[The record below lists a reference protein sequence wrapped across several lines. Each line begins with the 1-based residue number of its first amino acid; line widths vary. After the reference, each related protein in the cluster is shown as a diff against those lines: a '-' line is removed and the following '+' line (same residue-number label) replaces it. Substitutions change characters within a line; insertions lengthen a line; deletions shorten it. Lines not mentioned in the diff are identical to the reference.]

1 MGLDIFS
8 ALMDSYDRKARLNP
22 VLLAIIPPVGVLVGL
37 YAVRLQA
44 QTALVGL
51 LATFG
56 IFYLLTSICRNLGKR
71 LENSLYKSWGGKPTT
86 QLLRHRDNTIDPITK
101 KRYHTFLSQKI
112 KTKFPT
118 EDQELKKQNMA
129 DNVYSSAIE
138 WLLGQTRDKKK
149 FNLLFLENISYGFSR
164 NCLGIKYIAISI
176 ALLSIAWAVIGYKT
190 ISTRN
195 FSDIDFNLLPIGLL
209 ISLVTSISMLS
220 VWTLFITKKCVKK
233 SAFVY
238 AEALLK
244 TCDMLAQQETLMTV
258 TAKASHTAPS
268 DFSIDK

>member
-176 ALLSIAWAVIGYKT
+176 ALLSIACRLQDRPRDPIAVKT
-190 ISTRN
+190 TTRRIREFDKGVAWQRVFLERKVPEN
-195 FSDIDFNLLPIGLL
+195 SLGLQA
-209 ISLVTSISMLS
+209 VP
-220 VWTLFITKKCVKK
+220 
-233 SAFVY
+233 
-238 AEALLK
+238 EG
-244 TCDMLAQQETLMTV
+244 
-258 TAKASHTAPS
+258 P
-268 DFSIDK
+268 